1 MATSNLSRATVIIW
15 QRQVAPPNQVVI
27 RDQKV
32 VSVLV
37 NDLKSAE
44 AQIIAEYLRT
54 EPLSSPDAAANLTYL
69 QGLISDI
76 AGGLVTIADVRTVGI
91 TVPS

>member
-15 QRQVAPPNQVVI
+15 QRQVLPQTRWFI

-37 NDLKSAE
+37 D
-44 AQIIAEYLRT
+44 R
-54 EPLSSPDAAANLTYL
+54 
-69 QGLISDI
+69 
-76 AGGLVTIADVRTVGI
+76 V
-91 TVPS
+91 